1 MNGKAT
7 KEIAVQVQRGASKGL
22 NESSARSLRKD
33 RSFVNRRGSLIR
45 DKPIAISNEKTQFL
59 EKE

>member
-1 MNGKAT
+1 MNSMAT

-33 RSFVNRRGSLIR
+33 RSFVNRRGWLMHDS
-45 DKPIAISNEKTQFL
+45 PWQ
-59 EKE
+59 